1 VVVLQAPLALNNAL
15 PTRTV
20 SRAPPPE
27 GLENAVEQVRRGSDR
42 FRPVSW
48 RLVGNVVILQQGGG
62 QAEDVMAFARAI
74 SRLPGLTRI
83 VILSGDEAVPNF

>member
-1 VVVLQAPLALNNAL
+1 
-15 PTRTV
+15 
-20 SRAPPPE
+20 
-27 GLENAVEQVRRGSDR
+27 
-42 FRPVSW
+42 
-48 RLVGNVVILQQGGG
+48 LVGNVVILQQGGG